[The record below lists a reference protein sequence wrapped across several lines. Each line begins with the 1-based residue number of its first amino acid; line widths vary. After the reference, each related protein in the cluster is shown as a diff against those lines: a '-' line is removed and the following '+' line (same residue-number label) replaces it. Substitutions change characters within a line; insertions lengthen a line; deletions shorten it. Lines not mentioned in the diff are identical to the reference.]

1 MKKNKIHNIVSVK
14 LGLAMLMLF
23 GILSMAKAQ
32 ETLTVSP
39 IEIVPGEEAEVT
51 VAYESDTDRKS
62 FQMNITLP
70 QGLTYVASEEN
81 GKIVKLGVAASDLII
96 TEYGAYHRVQHDIH
110 SLRIGQESYLVPCE
124 GCR

>member
-1 MKKNKIHNIVSVK
+1 MIMKKNKIHNIVSVK

-51 VAYESDTDRKS
+51 VAYESDTDH
-62 FQMNITLP
+62 
-70 QGLTYVASEEN
+70 E
-81 GKIVKLGVAASDLII
+81 
-96 TEYGAYHRVQHDIH
+96 
-110 SLRIGQESYLVPCE
+110 
-124 GCR
+124 